1 MILRYQPGSD
11 LGGDRVKTEVWRA
24 FSVTAVMVVMTWLF
38 VVAPLPLEAQTQELP
53 QVTTERMTVFVEAH
67 IAISEQRDDF
77 HAELGRT
84 HELQERERIRARF
97 QERTQEILA
106 DNEMTQLEYDEIT
119 LVISIDEEQR
129 LIFERMLEELS
140 SGGGSGQRTD

>member
-1 MILRYQPGSD
+1 M
-11 LGGDRVKTEVWRA
+11 KTEVWKA
-24 FSVTAVMVVMTWLF
+24 LNATAVIVSMTTLLL
-38 VVAPLPLEAQTQELP
+38 VKPLPLVAQTQELP

-97 QERTQEILA
+97 QEKNQEILTEH
-106 DNEMTQLEYDEIT
+106 EMSQLEYDEIT

-140 SGGGSGQRTD
+140 SGGD

>member
-1 MILRYQPGSD
+1 M
-11 LGGDRVKTEVWRA
+11 KTEVWKA
-24 FSVTAVMVVMTWLF
+24 LNVTAVIVSVTTLLL
-38 VVAPLPLEAQTQELP
+38 VKPLPLVAQTQELP

-97 QERTQEILA
+97 QEKIQEVLA
-106 DNEMTQLEYDEIT
+106 EHEMSQLEYDEIT

-129 LIFERMLEELS
+129 LIFERILEELS
-140 SGGGSGQRTD
+140 SGGDSS

>member
-1 MILRYQPGSD
+1 M
-11 LGGDRVKTEVWRA
+11 KTEVWRA
-24 FSVTAVMVVMTWLF
+24 FSVTAVMVVLTWLF
-38 VVAPLPLEAQTQELP
+38 VVAPLPLEEQTQELP
-53 QVTTERMTVFVEAH
+53 QVTTGRMTVFVEAH

-129 LIFERMLEELS
+129 LIFERMLEEFS

>member
-1 MILRYQPGSD
+1 
-11 LGGDRVKTEVWRA
+11 
-24 FSVTAVMVVMTWLF
+24 MVVMTWLF
-38 VVAPLPLEAQTQELP
+38 VVVPLPLEAQAQELP
-53 QVTTERMTVFVEAH
+53 QVTTERMTMFVEAH
-67 IAISEQRDDF
+67 IAISEQRDNF

-97 QERTQEILA
+97 QESTQEILA
-106 DNEMTQLEYDEIT
+106 DREMTQLEYDEIM

-129 LIFERMLEELS
+129 LIFERVLEELS

>member
-1 MILRYQPGSD
+1 M
-11 LGGDRVKTEVWRA
+11 KTEVWRA

-97 QERTQEILA
+97 QERIQEILSE
-106 DNEMTQLEYDEIT
+106 NEMTQLEYDEIT

>member
-1 MILRYQPGSD
+1 M
-11 LGGDRVKTEVWRA
+11 KTEVWRA

-38 VVAPLPLEAQTQELP
+38 VVAPLPLEAQAQELP
-53 QVTTERMTVFVEAH
+53 QVTAERMTVFVEAH

>member
-1 MILRYQPGSD
+1 
-11 LGGDRVKTEVWRA
+11 VKTEVWRA
-24 FSVTAVMVVMTWLF
+24 FSVAAVMVVMTSLF
-38 VVAPLPLEAQTQELP
+38 VVAPLPLAAQTQELP

-106 DNEMTQLEYDEIT
+106 ENEMTQLEYDEIT

-129 LIFERMLEELS
+129 LVFERMLEELS
-140 SGGGSGQRTD
+140 SGGGSG

>member
-1 MILRYQPGSD
+1 M
-11 LGGDRVKTEVWRA
+11 KTEVWRA
-24 FSVTAVMVVMTWLF
+24 FSVTTVMVVMTSLF
-38 VVAPLPLEAQTQELP
+38 VVAPLPLAAQTQELP

>member
-1 MILRYQPGSD
+1 M
-11 LGGDRVKTEVWRA
+11 KTEVWKA
-24 FSVTAVMVVMTWLF
+24 LNVTAVIVSVTTLLL
-38 VVAPLPLEAQTQELP
+38 VKPLPLVAQTQELP

-97 QERTQEILA
+97 QERIQEILTEH
-106 DNEMTQLEYDEIT
+106 EMSQLEYDEIT

-129 LIFERMLEELS
+129 LIFERILEELS
-140 SGGGSGQRTD
+140 SGGDSS

>member
-1 MILRYQPGSD
+1 M
-11 LGGDRVKTEVWRA
+11 KTEVWRA
-24 FSVTAVMVVMTWLF
+24 FSVAAVMVVMTSLF
-38 VVAPLPLEAQTQELP
+38 VVAPLPLAAQTQELP
-53 QVTTERMTVFVEAH
+53 QVTTERMTVFVKAH

-106 DNEMTQLEYDEIT
+106 ENEMTQLEYDEIT

-129 LIFERMLEELS
+129 LVFERMLEELS
-140 SGGGSGQRTD
+140 SGGGSG

>member
-1 MILRYQPGSD
+1 M
-11 LGGDRVKTEVWRA
+11 KTEAWKA
-24 FSVTAVMVVMTWLF
+24 LNVTAVIVSMTTLLL
-38 VVAPLPLEAQTQELP
+38 VKPLPLVGQAQELP
-53 QVTTERMTVFVEAH
+53 QVTTERMTVFVKAH

-97 QERTQEILA
+97 QERIQEILA
-106 DNEMTQLEYDEIT
+106 EHEMSQLEYDEIT

-129 LIFERMLEELS
+129 LVFERILAELS
-140 SGGGSGQRTD
+140 SGGDSS

>member
-1 MILRYQPGSD
+1 M
-11 LGGDRVKTEVWRA
+11 KTEVWKA
-24 FSVTAVMVVMTWLF
+24 LNATAVIVSMTTLLL
-38 VVAPLPLEAQTQELP
+38 VKPLPLVAQTQELP

-97 QERTQEILA
+97 QERIQEILTEH
-106 DNEMTQLEYDEIT
+106 EMSQLEYDEIT

-129 LIFERMLEELS
+129 LIFERILEELS
-140 SGGGSGQRTD
+140 SGRDSS

>member
-1 MILRYQPGSD
+1 M
-11 LGGDRVKTEVWRA
+11 KTEVWRA
-24 FSVTAVMVVMTWLF
+24 FSVAAVMVVMTSLF
-38 VVAPLPLEAQTQELP
+38 VVAPLPLAAQTQELP

-140 SGGGSGQRTD
+140 SGGGLGQRTD

>member
-1 MILRYQPGSD
+1 
-11 LGGDRVKTEVWRA
+11 VKTEVWKA
-24 FSVTAVMVVMTWLF
+24 LNVTAVSVSVTTLLL
-38 VVAPLPLEAQTQELP
+38 VKPLPLVAQTQELP

-97 QERTQEILA
+97 QERIQEILTEH
-106 DNEMTQLEYDEIT
+106 EMSQLEYDEIT

-140 SGGGSGQRTD
+140 SGGD

>member
-1 MILRYQPGSD
+1 
-11 LGGDRVKTEVWRA
+11 VKTEVWKA
-24 FSVTAVMVVMTWLF
+24 LNVTAVIVSVTALF
-38 VVAPLPLEAQTQELP
+38 LVEPSPLVGQTQELP

-97 QERTQEILA
+97 QERIQEILTEH
-106 DNEMTQLEYDEIT
+106 EMSQFEYDEIT

-129 LIFERMLEELS
+129 LIFERILEELS
-140 SGGGSGQRTD
+140 SGGDSS

>member
-1 MILRYQPGSD
+1 M
-11 LGGDRVKTEVWRA
+11 KTEVWKA
-24 FSVTAVMVVMTWLF
+24 LNVTAVIVSMTTLLL
-38 VVAPLPLEAQTQELP
+38 VKPLPLVAQTQELP

-97 QERTQEILA
+97 HERIQEILTEH
-106 DNEMTQLEYDEIT
+106 EMSQLEYDEIT

-140 SGGGSGQRTD
+140 SAAD

>member
-1 MILRYQPGSD
+1 
-11 LGGDRVKTEVWRA
+11 
-24 FSVTAVMVVMTWLF
+24 MTWLC

-53 QVTTERMTVFVEAH
+53 HVTTERMTVFVEAH

>member
-1 MILRYQPGSD
+1 M
-11 LGGDRVKTEVWRA
+11 KTEAWKA
-24 FSVTAVMVVMTWLF
+24 LNVTAVIVSMTTLLL
-38 VVAPLPLEAQTQELP
+38 VKPLPLVGQTQELP
-53 QVTTERMTVFVEAH
+53 QVTTERMTVFVKAH

-97 QERTQEILA
+97 QEGIQEILA
-106 DNEMTQLEYDEIT
+106 ENEMTQLEYDEIT

-129 LIFERMLEELS
+129 LLFERILEELS
-140 SGGGSGQRTD
+140 SGRDSG

>member
-1 MILRYQPGSD
+1 M
-11 LGGDRVKTEVWRA
+11 KTEVWKA
-24 FSVTAVMVVMTWLF
+24 LNVTAVIVSMTTLLL
-38 VVAPLPLEAQTQELP
+38 VKPLPLVAQTQELP

-97 QERTQEILA
+97 QEKIQEVLA
-106 DNEMTQLEYDEIT
+106 EHEMSQLEYDEIT

-129 LIFERMLEELS
+129 LIFERILEELS
-140 SGGGSGQRTD
+140 SGGD

>member
-1 MILRYQPGSD
+1 M
-11 LGGDRVKTEVWRA
+11 KTEVWRA
-24 FSVTAVMVVMTWLF
+24 FSVTAVMVVMTSLF
-38 VVAPLPLEAQTQELP
+38 VVAPLPLAAQTQELP

-97 QERTQEILA
+97 QERIQGILA
-106 DNEMTQLEYDEIT
+106 ANEMTRLEYDEIT

-140 SGGGSGQRTD
+140 SGEGSG

>member
-1 MILRYQPGSD
+1 M
-11 LGGDRVKTEVWRA
+11 KTEVWKA
-24 FSVTAVMVVMTWLF
+24 LNATAVIVSMTTLLL
-38 VVAPLPLEAQTQELP
+38 VKPLPLVAQTQELP

-97 QERTQEILA
+97 QERIQEILTEH
-106 DNEMTQLEYDEIT
+106 EMSQLEYDEIT

-140 SGGGSGQRTD
+140 NGGD

>member
-1 MILRYQPGSD
+1 M
-11 LGGDRVKTEVWRA
+11 KTEVWRA
-24 FSVTAVMVVMTWLF
+24 FSVAAVMVVMTSLF
-38 VVAPLPLEAQTQELP
+38 VVAPLPLAAQTQELP
-53 QVTTERMTVFVEAH
+53 QVTTERMTVFVETH

-106 DNEMTQLEYDEIT
+106 ENEMTQLEYDEIT

-129 LIFERMLEELS
+129 LVFERMLEELS

>member
-1 MILRYQPGSD
+1 M
-11 LGGDRVKTEVWRA
+11 KTEVWRA
-24 FSVTAVMVVMTWLF
+24 FSVAAVMVVMTSLF

-97 QERTQEILA
+97 QERIQEILSE
-106 DNEMTQLEYDEIT
+106 NEMTQLEYDEIT

-140 SGGGSGQRTD
+140 SSGGSGQRTD

>member
-1 MILRYQPGSD
+1 MATL
-11 LGGDRVKTEVWRA
+11 LLAK
-24 FSVTAVMVVMTWLF
+24 
-38 VVAPLPLEAQTQELP
+38 PLPLVAQTQELP

-67 IAISEQRDDF
+67 IVISEQRDDF

-97 QERTQEILA
+97 QERIQEILTEH
-106 DNEMTQLEYDEIT
+106 EMSQLEYDEIT

-129 LIFERMLEELS
+129 LIFERILEELS
-140 SGGGSGQRTD
+140 SDGDSS

>member
-1 MILRYQPGSD
+1 M
-11 LGGDRVKTEVWRA
+11 KTEVWKA
-24 FSVTAVMVVMTWLF
+24 LNVTAVIVSVTTLLL
-38 VVAPLPLEAQTQELP
+38 VKPLPLVAQTQELP

-97 QERTQEILA
+97 QERIQEIL
-106 DNEMTQLEYDEIT
+106 NEHEMSQLEYDEIT

-140 SGGGSGQRTD
+140 SGGD

>member
-1 MILRYQPGSD
+1 
-11 LGGDRVKTEVWRA
+11 VKTEVWRA
-24 FSVTAVMVVMTWLF
+24 FSVAAVMVVMTSLF
-38 VVAPLPLEAQTQELP
+38 VVAPLPLAAQTQELP

-97 QERTQEILA
+97 QERIQEILSE
-106 DNEMTQLEYDEIT
+106 NEMTQLEYDEIT

-129 LIFERMLEELS
+129 LVFERMLEELS
-140 SGGGSGQRTD
+140 SGGGSG

>member
-1 MILRYQPGSD
+1 M
-11 LGGDRVKTEVWRA
+11 KTEVWRA
-24 FSVTAVMVVMTWLF
+24 FSVAAVMVVMTSLF
-38 VVAPLPLEAQTQELP
+38 VVAPLPLAAQTQELP

-106 DNEMTQLEYDEIT
+106 ENEMTQLEYDEIT

-129 LIFERMLEELS
+129 LVFERMLEELS
-140 SGGGSGQRTD
+140 SGEGSG

>member
-1 MILRYQPGSD
+1 M
-11 LGGDRVKTEVWRA
+11 KTDVGKA
-24 FSVTAVMVVMTWLF
+24 FNVTAVIVAMTSLF
-38 VVAPLPLEAQTQELP
+38 VVPPLSLAAQTQELP
-53 QVTTERMTVFVEAH
+53 QVTTGRMTVFVEAH

-97 QERTQEILA
+97 QERIQEILA
-106 DNEMTQLEYDEIT
+106 ENEMTQLEYDEIT
-119 LVISIDEEQR
+119 LMISIDEEQR
-129 LIFERMLEELS
+129 LVFERMLEELS

>member
-1 MILRYQPGSD
+1 M
-11 LGGDRVKTEVWRA
+11 KTEVWRA

-106 DNEMTQLEYDEIT
+106 DNEMTQLEYDEMT

-140 SGGGSGQRTD
+140 SGGGSGQRTN

>member
-1 MILRYQPGSD
+1 M
-11 LGGDRVKTEVWRA
+11 KTEVWRA
-24 FSVTAVMVVMTWLF
+24 FSVAAVMVVMTSLF
-38 VVAPLPLEAQTQELP
+38 VVAPLPLAAQTQELP

-97 QERTQEILA
+97 QERIQEILSE
-106 DNEMTQLEYDEIT
+106 NEMTQLEYDEIT

-129 LIFERMLEELS
+129 LVFERMLEELS
-140 SGGGSGQRTD
+140 SGGGSG

>member
-1 MILRYQPGSD
+1 M
-11 LGGDRVKTEVWRA
+11 KTEVWRA

-53 QVTTERMTVFVEAH
+53 QVTTERMSVFVEAH

>member
-1 MILRYQPGSD
+1 M
-11 LGGDRVKTEVWRA
+11 KTEAWKA
-24 FSVTAVMVVMTWLF
+24 LNVTAVSVLMTAALL
-38 VVAPLPLEAQTQELP
+38 VKPLPLVAQTQELP
-53 QVTTERMTVFVEAH
+53 QVTTERMTVFVQAH

-97 QERTQEILA
+97 QERIQEILTEH
-106 DNEMTQLEYDEIT
+106 EMSQLEYDEIT

-129 LIFERMLEELS
+129 LIFERILEELS
-140 SGGGSGQRTD
+140 SGGDSS

>member
-1 MILRYQPGSD
+1 M
-11 LGGDRVKTEVWRA
+11 KTEVWKA
-24 FSVTAVMVVMTWLF
+24 LNVTAVIVSMTTLLL
-38 VVAPLPLEAQTQELP
+38 VKPLPLVAQTQELP

-97 QERTQEILA
+97 QERIQEILTEH
-106 DNEMTQLEYDEIT
+106 EMSQLEYDEIT

-140 SGGGSGQRTD
+140 SGGD

>member
-1 MILRYQPGSD
+1 M
-11 LGGDRVKTEVWRA
+11 KTEVWKA
-24 FSVTAVMVVMTWLF
+24 LNVTAVIVSVTMLLLVK
-38 VVAPLPLEAQTQELP
+38 PLPLVAQTQELP

-97 QERTQEILA
+97 QERIQEILTEH
-106 DNEMTQLEYDEIT
+106 EMSQLEYDEIT

-140 SGGGSGQRTD
+140 SGGDSS

>member
-1 MILRYQPGSD
+1 M
-11 LGGDRVKTEVWRA
+11 KTEAWKA
-24 FSVTAVMVVMTWLF
+24 LNVTAVIVSVTTLLL
-38 VVAPLPLEAQTQELP
+38 VKPLPLVAQTQELP

-97 QERTQEILA
+97 QERIQEILTEH
-106 DNEMTQLEYDEIT
+106 EMSQLEYDEIT

-140 SGGGSGQRTD
+140 SGGD

>member
-1 MILRYQPGSD
+1 M
-11 LGGDRVKTEVWRA
+11 KTEVWRA
-24 FSVTAVMVVMTWLF
+24 FSVAAVMVVMTSLF